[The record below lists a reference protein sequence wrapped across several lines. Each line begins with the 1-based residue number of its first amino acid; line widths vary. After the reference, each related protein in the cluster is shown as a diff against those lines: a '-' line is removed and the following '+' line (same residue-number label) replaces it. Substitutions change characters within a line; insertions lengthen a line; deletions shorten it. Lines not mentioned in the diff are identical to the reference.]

1 MFTTV
6 FLIAIGAYAATA
18 LASRLQNADL
28 LFGRGTAV
36 LGLVA
41 AAVAFLCAVG
51 NVTYYLSVGD
61 FGYALAFLFAVVA
74 MILARVILRTR
85 ETLARTS

>member
-18 LASRLQNADL
+18 LASRLQHADL
-28 LFGRGTAV
+28 LFGRSVAV

-51 NVTYYLSVGD
+51 NVIHYFSVD
-61 FGYALAFLFAVVA
+61 NFGYALAFLFAVVA
-74 MILARVILRTR
+74 LILARVILRTR